1 MWRMAPQW
9 SCVEYTCASALMCVG
24 VYLNYCVCVCVC
36 AQGELPGGECVCQWQ
51 LLISSLPASVCV
63 WICLNGEAQC
73 RAVPWYQ
80 LSTQL
85 YHHSGLTGPEPGPA
99 QEPSLPRS
107 ALSSFLK
114 RRRHWGDCCCSPS
127 LTLPLALSFSIS
139 LSLSH
144 THTHTHPRP
153 ANPSPLPGP
162 PCGVCPSK
170 FLSLKLWLCDC
181 CISQIKM
188 CWNNAARSRAQKHAP
203 SFLSWVHGLHCLE
216 EALPE
221 TLTFY
226 TLILADGTRFLLYKM
241 LLLR

>member
-1 MWRMAPQW
+1 M
-9 SCVEYTCASALMCVG
+9 
-24 VYLNYCVCVCVC
+24 
-36 AQGELPGGECVCQWQ
+36 
-51 LLISSLPASVCV
+51 CV

-144 THTHTHPRP
+144 THTHTHTLGLPTP
-153 ANPSPLPGP
+153 APYQALPVESVPLSSSLSNSDCVTAASVRLKCVGTMQPEAGLRNTLLPSCPGFMVYTVWKKLSQRHCLSIRLYQQMGQDSSYTKCCFLDAP
-162 PCGVCPSK
+162 WCRIV
-170 FLSLKLWLCDC
+170 FLSF
-181 CISQIKM
+181 IVAEQSHT
-188 CWNNAARSRAQKHAP
+188 AAIN
-203 SFLSWVHGLHCLE
+203 V
-216 EALPE
+216 
-221 TLTFY
+221 
-226 TLILADGTRFLLYKM
+226 M
-241 LLLR
+241 LVFFFFFKQ